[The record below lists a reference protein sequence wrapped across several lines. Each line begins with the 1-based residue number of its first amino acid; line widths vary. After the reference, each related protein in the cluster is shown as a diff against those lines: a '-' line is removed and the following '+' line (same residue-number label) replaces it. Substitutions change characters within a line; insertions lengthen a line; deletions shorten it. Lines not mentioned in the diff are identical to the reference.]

1 MQGAAPRRGRVA
13 DPSREWPAHRRPVR
27 RPRRRWRHRRAG
39 ERERFDAVRS
49 EVGPAGQCVSSVLLA
64 SVVSFAPISGFR
76 SGRHV
81 TGQAGASHE
90 TKVVAALW
98 TTLSVIPSEV
108 EGSAPGRFC
117 AFQRRNADLER
128 RSRGKGRI
136 ALRGRMYLSARRGQ
150 SSKDLLRP
158 GSSRGERGGHGGLL
172 SRSGCLHRRSP
183 PLHPQPKMILMIRR
197 EIVAPRLFSA
207 LSAPPRET
215 PRKSKRRSVDSLR
228 SLGMTVSLRS
238 LGMAQS

>member
-1 MQGAAPRRGRVA
+1 M
-13 DPSREWPAHRRPVR
+13 R

-76 SGRHV
+76 SGRHL

-128 RSRGKGRI
+128 RSRGKGKI
-136 ALRGRMYLSARRGQ
+136 AWYLGSC
-150 SSKDLLRP
+150 P
-158 GSSRGERGGHGGLL
+158 GSD
-172 SRSGCLHRRSP
+172 SRSCWIPFFLTESTEDTENGFPGLCALCA
-183 PLHPQPKMILMIRR
+183 LCEKPKVQI
-197 EIVAPRLFSA
+197 PRLAA
-207 LSAPPRET
+207 LARDDGVVTLARDGSVVAARQCPSGVLSCEADDAPDEQRGVD
-215 PRKSKRRSVDSLR
+215 RQRRPEQGR
-228 SLGMTVSLRS
+228 ANAT
-238 LGMAQS
+238 Q

>member
-1 MQGAAPRRGRVA
+1 MRSRSSRRSSGAAPRWPPLA
-13 DPSREWPAHRRPVR
+13 DSSCGWPVRKQPAR
-27 RPRRRWRHRRAG
+27 RPRRRCRPRRAG

-49 EVGPAGQCVSSVLLA
+49 EVGPAGQCASSVLPA
-64 SVVSFAPISGFR
+64 SVVSFALISGFR
-76 SGRHV
+76 SGRHL

-117 AFQRRNADLER
+117 AFQRRNADPER
-128 RSRGKGRI
+128 RSRGKGKI
-136 ALRGRMYLSARRGQ
+136 AWYLGSC
-150 SSKDLLRP
+150 P
-158 GSSRGERGGHGGLL
+158 GSR
-172 SRSGCLHRRSP
+172 SRSCWISFFLTESTEDTETGFPGLCALCEK
-183 PLHPQPKMILMIRR
+183 PKVQI
-197 EIVAPRLFSA
+197 PRLAA
-207 LSAPPRET
+207 LARDD
-215 PRKSKRRSVDSLR
+215 RGSLR